1 MEDTAMKVLLIK
13 PPYTRL
19 KGVGQAPYFPLGLGY
34 VSAVLN
40 QDGFNACIYH
50 AETPH
55 PGENTALTDADIG
68 FDFRSRSYRRYRQSL
83 GDDDHYIWQ
92 EVTRTLE
99 GFQPDVVGISVLSV
113 ETASAFKLSRLVKG
127 YRQQCAVVWGGVHP
141 SFLPDDCLKN
151 PEVDF
156 AVRGEGEH
164 VMLELCRLLR
174 RGAATP
180 AALSEIGGLSFK
192 DNGRVIHNPASAASA
207 NLDALPFPDRH
218 NVLYRQTID
227 FKSLGSMIVS
237 RGCPFR
243 CTFCSSRNFW
253 DKKVRLRSPENVI
266 SEIAFLQNTYGTR
279 HIMFWDDSFTI
290 NRKVIERY
298 CRSIIDSGLKISWKT
313 ATRADLID
321 EELLDLMQ
329 RAGCVKLEIGVES
342 GSERIKR
349 MINKD
354 VSNSDILRAFALLR
368 KKGIGSGAF
377 FMAGFPEETLGDLQE
392 TFDFMRQLNADEL
405 AFNIF
410 DPMPGSSEYDKCI
423 ELGLI
428 SGTPDWNDF
437 PLWPDAY
444 FVKDIDRQQFD
455 QRVEEIARW
464 LYAYNNSLTV
474 RLRRSRQHLLF
485 LLKNDPAMLLKKTF
499 GYLIRRLKVHRTKT
513 NTR

>member
-1 MEDTAMKVLLIK
+1 IK

-34 VSAVLN
+34 VAAVLN
-40 QDGFNACIYH
+40 QCGFNACIYH

-68 FDFRSRSYRRYRQSL
+68 FDFRSRSYRRYRQNL
-83 GDDDHYIWQ
+83 QDNDHYIWR
-92 EVTRTLE
+92 EVAQTLRS
-99 GFQPDVVGISVLSV
+99 FKPDVVGISVLSV
-113 ETASAFKLSRLVKG
+113 ETASAFKLSRLTKDYNERCV
-127 YRQQCAVVWGGVHP
+127 VVWGGVHP

-151 PEVDF
+151 TEVDF
-156 AVRGEGEH
+156 VVRGEGEYA
-164 VMLELCRLLR
+164 MLELCQLLR
-174 RGAATP
+174 QGMPVTP
-180 AALSEIGGLSFK
+180 SALSEIHGLSFK
-192 DNGRVIHNPASAASA
+192 DNGRVIHNPARPAIAS
-207 NLDALPFPDRH
+207 LDDIPFPDRQ
-218 NVLYRQTID
+218 NVLYRETID

-266 SEIAFLQNTYGTR
+266 REITFLQNTYGTR

-290 NRKVIERY
+290 NRKVIEKY
-298 CRSIIDSGLKISWKT
+298 CRSIIDSRLKISWKT

-321 EELLDLMQ
+321 EELLDLMKK
-329 RAGCVKLEIGVES
+329 AGCVKLEIGVES
-342 GSERIKR
+342 GSERIKK

-354 VSNSDILRAFALLR
+354 VSNDDILRAFALLR

-377 FMAGFPEETLGDLQE
+377 FMAGFPQETLDDLRE
-392 TFDFMRQLNADEL
+392 TFDFMRRLNADEL

-428 SGTPDWNDF
+428 TGTPDWNNF

-444 FVKDIDRQQFD
+444 FVKDIVRQEFDRQ
-455 QRVEEIARW
+455 VEEIARW
-464 LYAYNNSLTV
+464 LYAYNNSLPV
-474 RLRRSRQHLLF
+474 RLRRSRQHVAF
-485 LLKNDPAMLLKKTF
+485 LLKHDPVMLLRKTI
-499 GYLIRRLKVHRTKT
+499 GYLVRRLKVRRTKT
-513 NTR
+513 TT